1 MKTDDLL
8 MDDRFVQWVLH
19 PNEELDYYWNQWM
32 LDHPNDTGAA
42 HDARTFIQK
51 IYKQEAENLQEAS
64 LVSIKDRAWERVKRS
79 VQYDVL
85 RPKRLWGA
93 WRQVAAA
100 VLILAVLAALFIYKP
115 SKTGGKNYAY
125 NGVVYENRGK
135 QLSKKNVSNS
145 ASTVYLPDGSRVI
158 LDPGAGIEYEAL
170 LNGEHRII
178 TLKGSAFFDVAKDSS
193 RPFIIHTTKAD
204 VRVLGTSFKIRET
217 PQNGNITVAV
227 RTGKVMVSGNNPK
240 KQMIQLLPGEQVSV
254 GSSET
259 AFAKTIVNDPSSLAQ
274 PAVNEEHFEYDN
286 VNIAVIIKELEK
298 VYGVEID
305 FDEAAFKG
313 CFLTTSLSSGSLYN
327 KLDILTAATGAAY
340 ALQNGKIQMTGGGKC
355 N

>member
-217 PQNGNITVAV
+217 PQNGNTQGATAGNEANGAQGANGGAAGGNAGAN
-227 RTGKVMVSGNNPK
+227 TGGANNAQGGNVGNGQNGNQGTTGEGNQGNQGTQGNGQGGDGKGAAGAGGNN
-240 KQMIQLLPGEQVSV
+240 
-254 GSSET
+254 
-259 AFAKTIVNDPSSLAQ
+259 A
-274 PAVNEEHFEYDN
+274 
-286 VNIAVIIKELEK
+286 
-298 VYGVEID
+298 
-305 FDEAAFKG
+305 
-313 CFLTTSLSSGSLYN
+313 
-327 KLDILTAATGAAY
+327 GA
-340 ALQNGKIQMTGGGKC
+340 NNGGG
-355 N
+355 NNAGGNNQGVAGAG